1 MSKLYKRIDAVDDE
15 EFGNDLVIMNTRT
28 QAVGTLNGTAR
39 VVWDAL
45 ANGAS
50 HDDLA
55 ALLAEAF
62 PATDRDAVRRD
73 VVEALA
79 RLEEGE
85 VLVASG
91 GEG

>member
-1 MSKLYKRIDAVDDE
+1 MSKLYKRIDAVEDE
-15 EFGNDLVIMNTRT
+15 EFGDDLVIMNTRT

-79 RLEEGE
+79 RLEESE
-85 VLVASG
+85 LVAVAND
-91 GEG
+91 ED

>member
-1 MSKLYKRIDAVDDE
+1 MSKLYKRIDAVDEE
-15 EFGNDLVIMNTRT
+15 EFGGDLVVMNTRT
-28 QAVGTLNGTAR
+28 QVVITFDGTAR

-45 ANGAS
+45 AKGAS
-50 HDDLA
+50 HDDLV

-62 PATDRDAVRRD
+62 PATDRDAVKRY

-85 VLVASG
+85 LVVAND
-91 GEG
+91 ED